1 MRSSGSSADISST
14 RHHRDCR
21 PESHPRYSPD
31 SLGSRFA
38 DQGLEKKKLETRTVE
53 KIGARSRAAG
63 WIAIFTVCRAGDEL
77 RERTGM

>member
-1 MRSSGSSADISST
+1 
-14 RHHRDCR
+14 
-21 PESHPRYSPD
+21 
-31 SLGSRFA
+31 